1 MFMIDIVLRNTPSIL
16 SVQRKAAEDAEA
28 VYKQITEAMSN
39 GNPTVMELTCE
50 KETSKRVTLRV
61 GEVIAVQ
68 VSDKSGAGSMSG
80 RAPGF
85 FALTSGE

>member
-1 MFMIDIVLRNTPSIL
+1 MFMIDVVLKNTPSIL

-28 VYKQITEAMSN
+28 VYKQISEAIAN
-39 GNPTVMELTCE
+39 GTPKVLELTCE
-50 KETSKRVTLRV
+50 KETSKRVTLVV

-68 VSDKSGAGSMSG
+68 MSDKSGAGSAS

-85 FALTSGE
+85 FALTAGE